1 MTKIPYSEL
10 LQDPRWQKKRL
21 EILEYA
27 GWRCQICGAQ
37 NITLHVHHSRYIKN
51 KKPWQYPS
59 GSLIAV
65 CKPHHE
71 MLHPEKKKKEE
82 TNGTPVPPEE
92 GTKRFEALRRS
103 LLDDDP
109 RWEAVVRDVQ
119 EQRPLI
125 AHNVER
131 SKFDANAM
139 ILTTFDLFA
148 LDLLSST
155 GNKAFLQ
162 GIILKH
168 YQLDIGKNDQWLM
181 IGKGFL

>member
-51 KKPWQYPS
+51 KKPWQYPN

-82 TNGTPVPPEE
+82 TNGVPVPHAE
-92 GTKRFEALRRS
+92 GTKRFEALIK
-103 LLDDDP
+103 LMETDLK
-109 RWEAVVRDVQ
+109 WEAVVRDVR
-119 EQRPLI
+119 EQRGLI
-125 AHNVER
+125 ASNVEQ
-131 SKFDANAM
+131 SKFTESTLVLATDST
-139 ILTTFDLFA
+139 LSQ
-148 LDLLSST
+148 DLLSSA
-155 GNKAFLQ
+155 GNRSFLQ
-162 GIILKH
+162 RLIAKH
-168 YQLDIGKNDQWLM
+168 YCLNPPGTEWLLV
-181 IGKGFL
+181 KRAEAT

>member
-82 TNGTPVPPEE
+82 PVPIQSPIPIRDWISGES
-92 GTKRFEALRRS
+92 KLAKLRK
-103 LLDDDP
+103 LL
-109 RWEAVVRDVQ
+109 EQ
-119 EQRPLI
+119 EP
-125 AHNVER
+125 
-131 SKFDANAM
+131 
-139 ILTTFDLFA
+139 
-148 LDLLSST
+148 
-155 GNKAFLQ
+155 
-162 GIILKH
+162 
-168 YQLDIGKNDQWLM
+168 
-181 IGKGFL
+181 